1 MSDRQESVDDFTH
14 DIAIEFSRALNL
26 PNPNDLLAKRVVQ
39 IAKNDR
45 SYDKFAVA
53 CQTFGRFK
61 QEFLLEMYSK
71 ITDHIQ
77 SSRKQEGNKS
87 ETSAAKPTISDG
99 TRGEVLVLGNNL
111 PGGLIGQNKS
121 SKSDEQRPIF
131 KVPAPRSSLLGLD
144 ELARK
149 KRAAE
154 AAKELEKAT
163 KSEKHAEKKVKLD
176 STSQWDEESL
186 VMDDLDVP
194 KHRAQ
199 YRTRRM
205 ETPSNPG
212 GISEA
217 ALKRMESRKRRD
229 RNKGGAVYGSSRDDQ
244 DDHHGRSERKNRRD
258 GESYNERDGRTSAS
272 STIGG
277 NATPRRGGLIKRSQW
292 ASMTPRESGEPYT
305 PRMSTG
311 GMTPRHDSGIGRST
325 GSKSD
330 WEFPTPSIKSTA
342 YDETALDYPE
352 EFPGDDDDRQKWEE
366 EQAQIDRD
374 WYHMEES
381 GLMNALRQATDETHN
396 PFAEY
401 ETHDKLK
408 EEELA
413 QKQLKKLSAR
423 QAQYNRDTD
432 MWETSRMLSSGIAQR
447 REVEMDFDD
456 ENENRVHVLV
466 HDIKPPFLD
475 GRLVFTKQ
483 LEAVEHVRD
492 PTSDMAIISR
502 KGSRLVREKR
512 EQAERA
518 KGTKFQLAG
527 TTLGNVMGI
536 KSKEEEVKPQSDED
550 PRSDSKF
557 ASHLKSS
564 EAVSVFARTRTMR
577 EQREF
582 LPVFAVR
589 EQLLQVVRDNQVVI
603 IVGETGSGKTTQL
616 TQYLHEDG
624 YSTYGKISCTQPRR
638 VAAMSVAKRVAE
650 EMGTKLGDLV
660 GYTIRFEDQT
670 SENTLIRYMTD
681 GILLRES
688 MSSPDLE
695 QYSAIIMDE
704 AHERALNTDVLMG
717 ILKKVLARRRDLKLI
732 VTSATMNADR
742 FSKFFGN
749 APCFFIPG
757 RTFPVD
763 IMFSKTPCEDY
774 VDSAVKQALAIHLA
788 QPAGDI
794 LIFMT
799 GQEDIEI
806 TCQVLQER
814 LEQLDNPPPLSIL
827 PIYSQLP
834 ADLQAK
840 IFQRSENNVRKVIV
854 ATNIAETSLTVDG
867 IMYVVDTGFCKLKVY
882 NPRIGM
888 DALQITPISQ
898 ANANQRSG
906 RAGRTG
912 PGVAYRLFTQDA
924 FLSEMF
930 VNTIP
935 EIQRTN
941 LASVVLQLKS
951 LGVKNLL
958 EFDFMDPPPQDTI
971 LNSMYQLWILGALD
985 NTGELTSSGS
995 KMNEFPLDPSLA
1007 KMLIT
1012 AEEQGCTA
1020 EVLTIVSMLSVPSV
1034 FYRPKER
1041 MEESDAAREKFFVPE
1056 SDHLTLLHVYTQWKT
1071 NHYRDDWCNKHFIH
1085 AKAMRKAREVRS
1097 QLMDIMKTVKMPY
1110 VSCGTDW
1117 DVVRK
1122 CICSAYFHQAARLKG
1137 IGEYVNCRSGM
1148 KCHLH
1153 PTSALFGAGFTPD
1166 YVVYHELVL
1175 TSKEYMQC
1183 VTAVDPFWLAE
1194 LGPMFFSI
1202 RDRDLK
1208 YGHKEKRLA
1217 NMATE
1222 SRLNMEM
1229 EMKLAR
1235 EKEQEE
1241 ESKQAQARLNT
1252 VKAARIATPGLR
1264 EMRTPRRRGLGL

>member
-14 DIAIEFSRALNL
+14 DIAIDFSRALNL

-45 SYDKFAVA
+45 NFERFAGA

-61 QEFLLEMYSK
+61 QEFLMEIYTK
-71 ITDHIQ
+71 ITEHIH
-77 SSRKQEGNKS
+77 SSKYLEESKS
-87 ETSAAKPTISDG
+87 DASAVKPTISGG
-99 TRGEVLVLGNNL
+99 TRGEVLMLGNNL
-111 PGGLIGQNKS
+111 PGGLIGKNKS

-131 KVPAPRSSLLGLD
+131 KTPAPRTSLLGLD

-154 AAKELEKAT
+154 AAKEAEKA
-163 KSEKHAEKKVKLD
+163 SEAEKHAEKKVKLD

-186 VMDDLDVP
+186 DMDDADVP

-199 YRTRRM
+199 YRSRRI

-217 ALKRMESRKRRD
+217 ALRRMEIRKRKD
-229 RNKGGAVYGSSRDDQ
+229 RNKGGAVYGSSRDEQ
-244 DDHHGRSERKNRRD
+244 DGNHGHGSRRGDRNSGKVDHDNR
-258 GESYNERDGRTSAS
+258 TLS
-272 STIGG
+272 SSSSMVGG
-277 NATPRRGGLIKRSQW
+277 DVTPRRGGLIKRSQW
-292 ASMTPRESGEPYT
+292 TNMTPKEREEPYT

-330 WEFPTPSIKSTA
+330 WDFPTPSVKSTV
-342 YDETALDYPE
+342 YDEAALDYPE
-352 EFPGDDDDRQKWEE
+352 EYPGDDEDRQKWEE
-366 EQAQIDRD
+366 EQAQLDRD
-374 WYHMEES
+374 WYHMEEN
-381 GLMNALRQATDETHN
+381 GATDETHN

-447 REVEMDFDD
+447 REVDMDFDD
-456 ENENRVHVLV
+456 ESENRVHVLV

-483 LEAVEHVRD
+483 LDAVEHVRD

-512 EQAERA
+512 EQAERSKA
-518 KGTKFQLAG
+518 TKFQLAG

-536 KSKEEEVKPQSDED
+536 KNKEKDAISHEDDD

-557 ASHLKSS
+557 ASHLTSS

-589 EQLLQVVRDNQVVI
+589 EQLLQVVRDNQVII

-660 GYTIRFEDQT
+660 D
-670 SENTLIRYMTD
+670 MTD

-688 MSSPDLE
+688 MSAPDLE

-763 IMFSKTPCEDY
+763 VMFSKTPCEDY

-985 NTGELTSSGS
+985 NTGELTPSGS

-1085 AKAMRKAREVRS
+1085 AKAMRKSREVRS

-1117 DVVRK
+1117 DIVRK

-1241 ESKQAQARLNT
+1241 ESRQAQARLNT
-1252 VKAARIATPGLR
+1252 VKAARIATPGLK
-1264 EMRTPRRRGLGL
+1264 ELRTPRRRGLGL

>member
-1 MSDRQESVDDFTH
+1 MSSDDFVH
-14 DIAIEFSRALNL
+14 DIAIDISRALNL
-26 PNPNDLLAKRVVQ
+26 TNPNDL
-39 IAKNDR
+39 IAKKVIQFAEVNKDFE
-45 SYDKFAVA
+45 KFSKV
-53 CQTFGRFK
+53 CSTFGRFSK
-61 QEFLLEMYSK
+61 EFLAETYTK
-71 ITDHIQ
+71 INNQ
-77 SSRKQEGNKS
+77 RQQEKQKSSNSSSSNSQPVQPDAN
-87 ETSAAKPTISDG
+87 TI
-99 TRGEVLVLGNNL
+99 RNEVLVLGNNL
-111 PGGLIGQNKS
+111 PGGLITKKNKS
-121 SKSDEQRPIF
+121 SKADEERPIF
-131 KVPAPRSSLLGLD
+131 KVPAIPNKSLLGLD

-149 KRAAE
+149 KRLADAA
-154 AAKELEKAT
+154 AAPPA
-163 KSEKHAEKKVKLD
+163 SVAEKKVRMTWD
-176 STSQWDEESL
+176 DEEETANTR
-186 VMDDLDVP
+186 DDIKADDRIQRSRP
-194 KHRAQ
+194 N
-199 YRTRRM
+199 YRSQRM

-212 GISEA
+212 GISES
-217 ALKRMESRKRRD
+217 ALKRMEDMKRKDRHRGGSHSDNRGRRDDRDRD
-229 RNKGGAVYGSSRDDQ
+229 RNRDKDRLGRDRRDGRDRRSDDRHGSKSGSPSSSSRD
-244 DDHHGRSERKNRRD
+244 GSE
-258 GESYNERDGRTSAS
+258 
-272 STIGG
+272 
-277 NATPRRGGLIKRSQW
+277 TPGRRGGLIKRSQW
-292 ASMTPRESGEPYT
+292 TSITPQNQGAFTPRQSTGNMTPG
-305 PRMSTG
+305 
-311 GMTPRHDSGIGRST
+311 RHDSGFRQST
-325 GSKSD
+325 GAATAAARRTWD
-330 WEFPTPSIKSTA
+330 YMTPAVRSTA
-342 YDETALDYPE
+342 YDEVALEYPE
-352 EFPGDDDDRQKWEE
+352 EFEGDEEDRQRWEE
-366 EQAQIDRD
+366 EQAQLDRE
-374 WYHMEES
+374 WYQMEDN
-381 GLMNALRQATDETHN
+381 GAADDTHN
-396 PFAEY
+396 AFAEY
-401 ETHDKLK
+401 ESHDKHK

-413 QKQLKKLSAR
+413 QKQMKKLSAR

-432 MWETSRMLSSGIAQR
+432 MWEASRMLSSGVAQQI
-447 REVEMDFDD
+447 EVDTDFEE
-456 ENENRVHVLV
+456 ENENRVHLLV

-475 GRLVFTKQ
+475 GRMVFTKQ
-483 LEAVEHVRD
+483 LEAVQHVRD

-518 KGTKFQLAG
+518 KASRFDLAG
-527 TTLGNVMGI
+527 TTLGNVMGV
-536 KSKEEEVKPQSDED
+536 KGKKEESQSGDQD
-550 PRSDSKF
+550 DAKGDSKF

-564 EAVSVFARTRTMR
+564 EAASDFARTRTMR

-589 EQLLQVVRDNQVVI
+589 EDLLKVVRDNQVVI

-624 YSTYGKISCTQPRR
+624 YTNYGKVSCTQPRR

-650 EMGTKLGDLV
+650 EMGCELGDTV

-688 MSSPDLE
+688 MNSPDLD

-717 ILKKVLARRRDLKLI
+717 LLKKVLARRRDLKLI

-742 FSKFFGN
+742 FSQFFGN

-763 IMFSKTPCEDY
+763 TLFSKTSCEDY
-774 VDSAVKQALAIHLA
+774 VDSAVKQTLAIHLS

-799 GQEDIEI
+799 GQEDIEA
-806 TCQVLQER
+806 TCSALAER
-814 LEQLDNPPPLSIL
+814 LEQLDEPPPLAIL

-840 IFQRSENNVRKVIV
+840 IFQRAENNARKVIV

-867 IMYVVDTGFCKLKVY
+867 IMYVVDTGYCKLKVY

-888 DALQITPISQ
+888 DALQVTPISQ

-912 PGVAYRLFTQDA
+912 PGVAYRLYTEDA
-924 FLSEMF
+924 YRNEMF

-958 EFDFMDPPPQDTI
+958 EFDFMDPPPQENI
-971 LNSMYQLWILGALD
+971 LNSMYQLWIINAFD
-985 NTGELTSSGS
+985 NTGELTDAGK

-1007 KMLIT
+1007 KMLIA

-1041 MEESDAAREKFFVPE
+1041 VEESDAAREKFFVPE
-1056 SDHLTLLHVYTQWKT
+1056 SDHLTLLHVYTQWKI
-1071 NHYRDDWCNKHFIH
+1071 NHYRDDWCTKHFVH
-1085 AKAMRKAREVRS
+1085 PKAMRKAREVRS
-1097 QLMDIMKTVKMPY
+1097 QLMDIMKTIKMPY

-1117 DVVRK
+1117 DV
-1122 CICSAYFHQAARLKG
+1122 I
-1137 IGEYVNCRSGM
+1137 RSGM

-1183 VTAVDPFWLAE
+1183 VTSVDPFWLAE

-1202 RDRDLK
+1202 RDRDRN
-1208 YGHKEKRLA
+1208 YGQREKRMA
-1217 NMATE
+1217 NIATE

-1235 EKEQEE
+1235 EREE
-1241 ESKQAQARLNT
+1241 KTEADALVKRQNTAR
-1252 VKAARIATPGLR
+1252 AGRIATPGAR
-1264 EMRTPRRRGLGL
+1264 DMRTPRRRGLGL